1 MSEQRQPPPVTV
13 SAPGRADLLAAGP
26 EPQGSGRRGPS
37 RRVLIGLL
45 VLGLA
50 VVAVVNVRD
59 HREQV
64 RRAAA
69 AELRRDALAL
79 SVRLSES
86 GSQQGGSVHSWTVNL
101 IVDAGDKEFTV
112 LSARLDRPGWM
123 PPVLEN
129 RSQKSHDLVFSLSES
144 CRDVASAVSPA
155 ALLLRVQVKAGKVL
169 MRRLDVDG
177 QELLSGPR
185 RDCGLAGVAESLT
198 SSVTAARRSGD
209 AVLLDLLV
217 SNGSVEPATLT
228 SVGVA
233 DARVMV
239 APRLPLPL
247 APFLDGAPAKERLV
261 HLVVRFDRCP
271 IAAPGQQLQLDLT
284 YGVRDVAGH
293 DLHPG
298 LSDDRSVRLL
308 TRLVA
313 DRCR

>member
-1 MSEQRQPPPVTV
+1 
-13 SAPGRADLLAAGP
+13 
-26 EPQGSGRRGPS
+26 
-37 RRVLIGLL
+37 

-59 HREQV
+59 HREQD

-69 AELRRDALAL
+69 AERRLDALAL

-86 GSQQGGSVHSWTVNL
+86 GSQQGGSVRSWTVDL
-101 IVDAGDKEFTV
+101 TVDAGDKEFTV
-112 LSARLDRPGWM
+112 LSARLDRPEWV
-123 PPVLEN
+123 PTVLQG
-129 RSQKSHDLVFSLSES
+129 RSQRSHDLMFSLFES
-144 CRDVASAVSPA
+144 CRDVASAVPPTA
-155 ALLLRVQVKAGKVL
+155 VLLRVQVKAGKVL
-169 MRRLDVDG
+169 TRRLAVDG

-185 RDCGLAGVAESLT
+185 RDCGLAGVAESLS

-228 SVGVA
+228 SVEVA
-233 DARVMV
+233 DARVMA

-247 APFLDGAPAKERLV
+247 APSVDGAPGKERLV

-271 IAAPGQQLQLDLT
+271 IVAPGQDLQLDLT
-284 YGVRDVAGH
+284 LGVRDVAGH
-293 DLHPG
+293 DLNPR
-298 LSDDRSVRLL
+298 LSDDATVRLL
-308 TRLVA
+308 TRLAA